1 MKPFALF
8 LALIVALL
16 ASNSMF
22 TVRENEYAVLFQF
35 GAITRTDFEPGL
47 HFKLPFVQNIRKFD
61 RRLLTVD
68 AEPERYF
75 TAERKDVLVDF
86 YAKWRIAD
94 VSQFYSSF
102 QGDETLAT
110 QRLLQI
116 IREPL
121 RQAFQE
127 RKLAD
132 VVAAR
137 DDLIA
142 QVIRNADTATAALG
156 IDVVDVRM
164 IRVDLPDELS
174 EPVFRRMRAERQQ
187 VANDLRARGQEASE
201 TIRSDAD
208 RQRQILLAEAQRD
221 AQKIRGE
228 GDARA
233 AEIYA
238 KAYGSDTEFFAF
250 TRSLEAYRESFRNK
264 DGVMVLDKNSEFF
277 QYFGEGGRGR

>member
-8 LALIVALL
+8 LALVVALL
-16 ASNSMF
+16 GSNSLF

-35 GAITRTDFEPGL
+35 GAITRSDYAPGL

-68 AEPERYF
+68 AEPERYN
-75 TAERKDVLVDF
+75 TSERKDVLVDF
-86 YAKWRIAD
+86 YAKWRISD
-94 VSQFYSSF
+94 VAQFYSSF

-116 IREPL
+116 VREPL

-132 VVAAR
+132 VVATR
-137 DDLIA
+137 GDMIA
-142 QVIRNADTATAALG
+142 QVIKNADAATAPLG

-164 IRVDLPDELS
+164 IRVDLPDDLS

-233 AEIYA
+233 AELYA
-238 KAYGSDTEFFAF
+238 KAYGTDTEFYAF
-250 TRSLEAYRESFRNK
+250 NRSLEAYRESFRNK

-277 QYFGEGGRGR
+277 QYFGEGGRAR